1 MPHRSITVSGVDVT
15 PLCDAVG
22 PMGPAI
28 RRPLDEMFAGSG
40 LPDEPWVLHF
50 HCYLLRDAA
59 GRLTLVDT
67 GIGGIDSPAA
77 TWAPVPGT
85 LAGELAAV
93 GVSPADIGT
102 VILTHLHG
110 DHASGSVADGRP
122 AFENARYVLQRAELD
137 AAAGP
142 MLDDVVTTIK
152 DQLHVV
158 EGDADVAPGVRV
170 HLAPGHTPGH
180 QIARAGD
187 VAMTGDLVLH
197 PVQLDDPRLRYL
209 YDGDQEA
216 AARTRAETLAALRAE
231 RAILATAHFS
241 EPFLRLTPAGAT
253 PVTGSL
259 TGPAAGPT
267 TGPTTGPVTGR

>member
-1 MPHRSITVSGVDVT
+1 
-15 PLCDAVG
+15 
-22 PMGPAI
+22 MGPAI
-28 RRPLDEMFAGSG
+28 RRPLAELFAGCG

-67 GIGGIDSPAA
+67 GIGGDDSPAA
-77 TWAPVPGT
+77 VWAPVPGR

-93 GVSPADIGT
+93 GVTPAEIGT
-102 VILTHLHG
+102 VVLTHLHG
-110 DHASGSVADGRP
+110 DHASGAVAGGRP
-122 AFENARYVLQRAELD
+122 AFDNARYVLQQAELD

-142 MLDDVVTTIK
+142 MLDDVVSTIK

-180 QIARAGD
+180 QIVRAGD

-197 PVQLDDPRLRYL
+197 PVQLDDPGLPYL
-209 YDGDQEA
+209 YDDDQEA
-216 AARTRAETLAALRAE
+216 AARTRAQTLAALRGQG
-231 RAILATAHFS
+231 AILATAHFG
-241 EPFLRLTPAGAT
+241 EPFLRLTPTGAT
-253 PVTGSL
+253 PVS
-259 TGPAAGPT
+259 
-267 TGPTTGPVTGR
+267 GR